1 MQSQN
6 RLLSVNL
13 LFWYLHKNIH
23 LLKHSVVSINLM
35 LWNSSTCFMI
45 LALEHILNL
54 TLSIVAFIYNVLQE
68 TTATVLTAAL
78 ASKKSDPLA
87 SGAPNIASLQPGSSS
102 SMDVPSSSINK
113 DVESSEARPLVASEI
128 IEENKSCEHPVKV
141 TLTAAFSP

>member
-1 MQSQN
+1 
-6 RLLSVNL
+6 
-13 LFWYLHKNIH
+13 
-23 LLKHSVVSINLM
+23 
-35 LWNSSTCFMI
+35 MI

-113 DVESSEARPLVASEI
+113 DVKSSEARPLVASEI